1 MNDLSDDAKAL
12 FKAAQPGHEPTQQ
25 DREQV
30 RAGLLI
36 RIGGAA
42 ATLGVAQ
49 TGAAASLAPGAAMAS
64 GAKTLLALKLVLGL
78 TIAGGAGTMAYRSLA
93 PGAPAS
99 NTSVRAHG
107 PIDEAKGSAPA
118 LAPAPTQQGDQAAK
132 QEPSDS
138 ALAASPPA
146 KQPALEAKPTHERS
160 PGGLEPTGSSTAT
173 FPEPE
178 RRSPAAG
185 ARPGA
190 ETFPDEARR
199 SSDLSLE
206 ARALSRVQRA
216 VREGRSTEALILLDQ
231 QDRDFPQGELRQERV
246 AARVVAL
253 CAAGKAS
260 EARALAASFLAQAP
274 RSPLA
279 ARMRTICAGQ

>member
-1 MNDLSDDAKAL
+1 MNDWSDDAKSL
-12 FKAAQPGHEPTQQ
+12 FDAARPGHEPTQQ

-30 RAGLLI
+30 RTGLLV

-49 TGAAASLAPGAAMAS
+49 TGAAASLGPGAAMAS
-64 GAKTLLALKLVLGL
+64 GAKTLLALKLVVGL
-78 TIAGGAGTMAYRSLA
+78 TVAGGAGTVAHGWLA

-99 NTSVRAHG
+99 NPSVRAHG
-107 PIDEAKGSAPA
+107 PIDGAKGSAPA
-118 LAPAPTQQGDQAAK
+118 PGPALRQQDQHAK
-132 QEPSDS
+132 QEAS
-138 ALAASPPA
+138 AVGVASSPPA
-146 KQPALEAKPTHERS
+146 KPRAFEAKPTHERP
-160 PGGLEPTGSSTAT
+160 PGGLEPTGSEAAS

-178 RRSPAAG
+178 RRSPTAG
-185 ARPGA
+185 AKPGA
-190 ETFPDEARR
+190 GKFPDEKPR
-199 SSDLSLE
+199 STGLSLE

-216 VREGRSTEALILLDQ
+216 VREGRSAEALTLLNEQ
-231 QDRDFPQGELRQERV
+231 EREFPHGELRQERI

-274 RSPLA
+274 MSPLA

>member
-12 FKAAQPGHEPTQQ
+12 FEAARPGHEPTQQ

-30 RAGLLI
+30 RAGLLV

-42 ATLGVAQ
+42 AALGVAQ

-64 GAKTLLALKLVLGL
+64 GAKTLLAFKLVLGL
-78 TIAGGAGTMAYRSLA
+78 TIAGGAGAVAYRSLA
-93 PGAPAS
+93 PGAEAS

-107 PIDEAKGSAPA
+107 PSDRATANASALGPA
-118 LAPAPTQQGDQAAK
+118 VAQQDQEAK
-132 QEPSDS
+132 QEASDIG
-138 ALAASPPA
+138 LAASSPA
-146 KQPALEAKPTHERS
+146 KPPALEAKPTHERS
-160 PGGLEPTGSSTAT
+160 PGGLEPTGSPTAT

-178 RRSPAAG
+178 RRTPAAG
-185 ARPGA
+185 AKPGA
-190 ETFPDEARR
+190 GTFPDDTPR

-206 ARALSRVQRA
+206 ARALSGVQRA
-216 VREGRSTEALILLDQ
+216 VREGRSSEALALLDQ

-260 EARALAASFLAQAP
+260 QARALAASFLAQAP

-279 ARMRTICAGQ
+279 ARMRTICAGP